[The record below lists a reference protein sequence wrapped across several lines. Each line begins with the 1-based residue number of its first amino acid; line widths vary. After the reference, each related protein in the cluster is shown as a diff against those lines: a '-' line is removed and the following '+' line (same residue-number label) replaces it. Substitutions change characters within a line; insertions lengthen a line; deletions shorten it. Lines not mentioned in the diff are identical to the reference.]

1 MINRMGLSRA
11 YARRRMEKLSI
22 ALFAVVGL
30 LILLNSLLFGG
41 QVSAGGVESPDVFA
55 QASAMPD
62 QGWAPLQVYFSA
74 YGSRSIN
81 SDIIRYEWD
90 LDGNGEFDFDATS
103 QRGYA
108 QYLYTKPGEYTITL
122 RVTDAMGRYSTD
134 SLQINV
140 RLPAS
145 SSVDYWTVFDDSQ
158 VRRIDIAISQADWDQ
173 MWSDPEAKYQAKV
186 DATMFGEEL
195 EDVGFRMRGQFSLRE
210 SGLKKP
216 WKIDTDAYMDG
227 QEFYNLRQLILINA
241 IGDPSLLREKLAYE
255 MMDFAGVSASHSAF
269 VELWIDISDDDQ
281 PPVYRWWKG
290 LTTNT

>member
-1 MINRMGLSRA
+1 MGLSRA

-134 SLQINV
+134 SL
-140 RLPAS
+140 
-145 SSVDYWTVFDDSQ
+145 
-158 VRRIDIAISQADWDQ
+158 
-173 MWSDPEAKYQAKV
+173 
-186 DATMFGEEL
+186 
-195 EDVGFRMRGQFSLRE
+195 
-210 SGLKKP
+210 
-216 WKIDTDAYMDG
+216 KI
-227 QEFYNLRQLILINA
+227 I
-241 IGDPSLLREKLAYE
+241 
-255 MMDFAGVSASHSAF
+255 V
-269 VELWIDISDDDQ
+269 
-281 PPVYRWWKG
+281 
-290 LTTNT
+290 